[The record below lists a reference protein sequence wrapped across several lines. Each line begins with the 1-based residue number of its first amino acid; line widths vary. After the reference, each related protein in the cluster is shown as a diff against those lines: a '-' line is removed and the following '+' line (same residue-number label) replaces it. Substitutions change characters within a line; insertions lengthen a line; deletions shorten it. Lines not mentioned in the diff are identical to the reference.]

1 VVHIVLF
8 LHAKLKIQ
16 DIARYFL
23 QKIGPVNDTITSNQ
37 IEQENMKF
45 EASNIFITM
54 FVIKIL
60 AGFSTKPL

>member
-1 VVHIVLF
+1 MVHIVLF

-16 DIARYFL
+16 DIAPYFL